1 VTRIALKDL
10 LGRKL
15 RLLLTSLAIVMG
27 VAMVSGTYVLT
38 DTINAAFTSIFNTA
52 YSTSDAVITG
62 KEVFG
67 GSQNAPSF
75 PESALAKVRALPS
88 VDAAAGGIGDL
99 AQYVGRNGKVLK
111 THGAPGL
118 AFSVNTGGDL
128 RFNPLTLLSGT
139 WPSGSSQVA
148 VDKDT
153 AKKLHVTAGGMV
165 GLLPRGGRER
175 RYRVTGIVQFGHS
188 TLGGATLAIF
198 DLRTAQALF
207 HKRGQLDEIDVAARQ
222 GASIKTLLAQIR
234 SVLPPHTQVRTSQ
247 QQAKKAASDTSNQLS
262 FLRYFLLA
270 FGGIALFVGSFVIAN
285 TLSITI
291 AQRTREFATLRAVGA
306 TGRQV
311 VTVVVVEGFVTGLF
325 AAAIG
330 LFTGLGLAKGLD
342 ALFRLFGA
350 HLPQSGL
357 VFATRTVIVSLVV
370 GTVVTVLAS
379 LRPAL
384 RATRVPPIAAVREG
398 SVLPPSRFARFGPAV
413 ALAVCAVSGALV
425 GYGAFG
431 HGMTVGVRLS
441 LLAVGIL
448 GLFVGVAMLA
458 PRIAR
463 PLADVLGWPGASVG
477 GVAGTLARSNAMRN
491 PSRTA
496 STAAALMIGLAL
508 VTAVAVL
515 AQGLRNQFEGAV
527 RAEFHA
533 DYAVTGQ
540 NVFIPTST
548 ESAAALRKSGIPSAV
563 AGVRA
568 GNGRAFGKTIQV
580 TGVEPALS
588 QMLRLKWKAGSDAS
602 LGTLGAHGA
611 IVDKTYAKHHKL
623 DVGSPLE
630 LQTPGG
636 KFLHLRVHAIFSPP
650 KGGSPLGSVTT
661 SAAAFDAVYPEP
673 QNLFAFVLVPGGVTA
688 ANTKKLDAVLA
699 SYPDAKLQTESQ
711 FIKNELH
718 GLDQFL
724 LLLYVL
730 LGLSIIVSLFG
741 IVNTMVLTIYERT
754 RELGMLRAVG
764 MTRRQVRRMV
774 RHESVVTALIG
785 AALGIPIG
793 LGLAALFD
801 RAINDVPFAVPVG
814 TVALFVV
821 ASIVVGLIAAIFPAR
836 RASRLNVL
844 AALQYE

>member
-1 VTRIALKDL
+1 VIKIALKDL

-38 DTINAAFTSIFNTA
+38 DTINAAFTSIFSTA
-52 YSTSDAVITG
+52 YSTSDAIITG

-75 PESALAKVRALPS
+75 PESTLAKVQALSS
-88 VDAAAGGIGDL
+88 VDAAAGGIGDI
-99 AQYVGRNGKVLK
+99 AQFVGKNGKVLA

-139 WPSGSSQVA
+139 WPSGATQVA
-148 VDKDT
+148 IDKDV
-153 AKKLHVTAGGMV
+153 AKKLDVGIGGAV
-165 GLLPRGGRER
+165 GLLPRGGRVR
-175 RYRVTGIVQFGHS
+175 HFKVTGVVQFGHS

-207 HKRGQLDEIDVAARQ
+207 HKQGQLDQIDV
-222 GASIKTLLAQIR
+222 GVKPGYSTNTLLSQIR
-234 SVLPPHTQVRTSQ
+234 SVLPPHTQVRTSE
-247 QQAKKAASDTSNQLS
+247 QQAKQASSDANAQLS

-270 FGGIALFVGSFVIAN
+270 FGGIALFVGAFVIAN

-311 VTVVVVEGFVTGLF
+311 RRVVVAEGLVTGLF
-325 AAAIG
+325 ASTIG
-330 LFTGLGLAKGLD
+330 LFVGLGLAKGLD
-342 ALFRLFGA
+342 GLFKLFGA
-350 HLPQSGL
+350 NLPQNGL
-357 VFATRTVIVSLVV
+357 VFSTRTVIVSLVL

-398 SVLPPSRFARFGPAV
+398 SLLPPSRFARFGPLA
-413 ALAVCAVSGALV
+413 ALAVCVVSGALV

-431 HGMTVGVRLS
+431 HGIATGPRLL

-448 GLFVGVAMLA
+448 GLFLGVAMVA
-458 PRIAR
+458 GRIAR
-463 PLADVLGWPGASVG
+463 PLANVLGWPGAKLG
-477 GVAGTLARSNAMRN
+477 GVAGSLARANAMRN

-527 RAEFHA
+527 KAEFQA
-533 DYAVTGQ
+533 DYAVTSQ
-540 NVFIPTST
+540 SIFNPTST
-548 ESAAALRKSGIPSAV
+548 DSATALRKSGIPTAV

-568 GNGRAFGKTIQV
+568 GDGRAFGKSIQV
-580 TGVEPALS
+580 TGAEPELS
-588 QMLRLKWKAGSDAS
+588 KMIRLKWKVGSDAS
-602 LGTLGAHGA
+602 FAALGAHGA
-611 IVDKTYAKHHKL
+611 IVDDSYAKHHKL
-623 DVGSPLE
+623 VDGSPIKLE
-630 LQTPGG
+630 TPGG
-636 KFLHLRVHAIFSPP
+636 KFLNLRVQAIFKKPN
-650 KGGSPLGSVTT
+650 GGSPLGSVTS
-661 SAAAFDAVYPEP
+661 SAAAFDSVYPEP
-673 QNLFAFVLVPGGVTA
+673 QNLFAFVLVPGGVTPE
-688 ANTKKLDAVLA
+688 NTKKLNAVLA
-699 SYPDAKLQTESQ
+699 GYPDAKLQTQAQ

-764 MTRRQVRRMV
+764 MTRRQVRRMI

-793 LGLAALFD
+793 MGLAALFD
-801 RAINDVPFAVPVG
+801 AAINGVPFAVPVG
-814 TVALFVV
+814 TVVV
-821 ASIVVGLIAAIFPAR
+821 FIIAAIIVGLLAAIFPAR